1 MNMSVILPESTVQ
14 VHSLDEVLS
23 LQPYN
28 VHQMMRD
35 FLKRKG
41 YRELHVTQE
50 QGMYEISL
58 YTQNSRM
65 LGTDYQSL
73 RTLALDKINKNNTNI
88 MQGILSL
95 TMLRECF
102 ESRVHQFTKQ
112 HSNTFVANVPILSKQ
127 MTYPIVNI
135 YFGTKPDISR
145 IAARHTK
152 RSFDP
157 TPLLTR
163 ALVF

>member
-73 RTLALDKINKNNTNI
+73 RTLALHKINKNNTNI

-102 ESRVHQFTKQ
+102 EGRVHQFTKQ
-112 HSNTFVANVPILSKQ
+112 HSNTFAACARTLNGQLTGST
-127 MTYPIVNI
+127 MNI
-135 YFGTKPDISR
+135 YFGTKPDTAR

-152 RSFDP
+152 KLFDP
-157 TPLLTR
+157 TPLLSM